1 MGILKNILKSVLQ
14 ILKKNCLKI
23 VPDVYLLRRKM

>member
-1 MGILKNILKSVLQ
+1 MKMSKMRILKNILKSDLQ

-23 VPDVYLLRRKM
+23 DVDD